1 MCWSFGAEGSFTV
14 PKGYNFCAMRQY
26 QWIEAHPQVMM
37 GKPVFKG
44 TRIPVDLVLE
54 KLAAGETI
62 EQILESHPRLTPEA
76 IQEALLF
83 AAELVRG
90 ETVYTLADTK

>member
-1 MCWSFGAEGSFTV
+1 
-14 PKGYNFCAMRQY
+14 MRQY
-26 QWIEAHPQVMM
+26 QWIEANPRVMM

-62 EQILESHPRLTPEA
+62 EQILESHPRLTA
-76 IQEALLF
+76 GAVHEALLF

-90 ETVYTLADTK
+90 ETVYALADTK

>member
-1 MCWSFGAEGSFTV
+1 
-14 PKGYNFCAMRQY
+14 
-26 QWIEAHPQVMM
+26 M

-62 EQILESHPRLTPEA
+62 DQILGAHPRLTPEA
-76 IQEALLF
+76 IQEAILF
-83 AAELVRG
+83 AAELGRG
-90 ETVYTLADTK
+90 KTDDAFR

>member
-1 MCWSFGAEGSFTV
+1 
-14 PKGYNFCAMRQY
+14 MRQY
-26 QWIEAHPQVMM
+26 QRIEANPQVLM

-54 KLAAGETI
+54 KLAAGETT
-62 EQILESHPRLTPEA
+62 EQILESHPRLTAEA
-76 IQEALLF
+76 IHEALLF

-90 ETVYTLADTK
+90 ETVYALADTK

>member
-1 MCWSFGAEGSFTV
+1 MGFAWDEVEFSV
-14 PKGYNFCAMRQY
+14 MRQY
-26 QWIEAHPQVMM
+26 QWIEANPQVMM

-54 KLAAGETI
+54 KLAAGETT
-62 EQILESHPRLTPEA
+62 EQILESHPRLTAEA
-76 IQEALLF
+76 IHEALLF

-90 ETVYTLADTK
+90 ETVYALADTK

>member
-1 MCWSFGAEGSFTV
+1 VGFAWDEVEFS
-14 PKGYNFCAMRQY
+14 AMRQY
-26 QWIEAHPQVMM
+26 QWIEANPQVMM

-54 KLAAGETI
+54 KLAAGETT
-62 EQILESHPRLTPEA
+62 EQILESHPRLTAEA
-76 IQEALLF
+76 IHEALLF

-90 ETVYTLADTK
+90 ETA

>member
-1 MCWSFGAEGSFTV
+1 
-14 PKGYNFCAMRQY
+14 MRQY
-26 QWIEAHPQVMM
+26 QCIEANPQVMM

-62 EQILESHPRLTPEA
+62 DQILESHPRLTAEA
-76 IQEALLF
+76 VHEALLF
-83 AAELVRG
+83 AADSVRG
-90 ETVYTLADTK
+90 ETVYAFADTK

>member
-1 MCWSFGAEGSFTV
+1 VGFAWDEVEFSV
-14 PKGYNFCAMRQY
+14 MRQY
-26 QWIEAHPQVMM
+26 QWIEANPQVMM

-54 KLAAGETI
+54 KLAAGETT
-62 EQILESHPRLTPEA
+62 EQILESHPRLTAEA
-76 IQEALLF
+76 IHEALLF

-90 ETVYTLADTK
+90 ETA

>member
-1 MCWSFGAEGSFTV
+1 MVGFAWDEVEFSV
-14 PKGYNFCAMRQY
+14 MRQY
-26 QWIEAHPQVMM
+26 QWIEANPQVMM

-54 KLAAGETI
+54 KLAAGETT
-62 EQILESHPRLTPEA
+62 EQILESHPRLTAEA
-76 IQEALLF
+76 IHEALLF

-90 ETVYTLADTK
+90 ETA